1 MAVGAAW
8 SGMLG
13 MFVISLLA
21 PDNVRNILLNGKLFG
36 DTIQNYSVHGYRR
49 VELVAQSI

>member
-1 MAVGAAW
+1 
-8 SGMLG
+8 
-13 MFVISLLA
+13 
-21 PDNVRNILLNGKLFG
+21 LFG